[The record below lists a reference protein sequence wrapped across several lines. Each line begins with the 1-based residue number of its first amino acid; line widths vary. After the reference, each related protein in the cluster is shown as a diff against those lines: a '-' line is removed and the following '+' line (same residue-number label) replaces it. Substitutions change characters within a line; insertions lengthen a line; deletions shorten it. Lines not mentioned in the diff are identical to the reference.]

1 MIQDCKSSI
10 LATQPLPSLVGNY
23 DASYAKD
30 VQIVGNYAY
39 VADGSGLQIIDISN
53 PAAPT
58 LVDNYITGYAEGV
71 EIVGNYAYV
80 ATGEGG
86 LQIIDVSDFNN
97 PSPLPSV
104 TLAVST
110 TSVTEDGTTNLVYTF
125 TRTGDTTNP
134 LTVNFTT
141 VDNTDSW
148 KTAIFNTDYSQ
159 TGAASFPNYSSE
171 TGTVTFAANSATAT
185 VTIDPTADTTVE
197 DDETVSY

>member
-110 TSVTEDGTTNLVYTF
+110 TSVTEDGTTNLV
-125 TRTGDTTNP
+125 
-134 LTVNFTT
+134 
-141 VDNTDSW
+141 
-148 KTAIFNTDYSQ
+148 Q
-159 TGAASFPNYSSE
+159 
-171 TGTVTFAANSATAT
+171 
-185 VTIDPTADTTVE
+185 
-197 DDETVSY
+197 